1 MCWTQMSLLWGN
13 NKTGVSGVHSQ
24 LVNTYGKMLVQE
36 GLQNHYNARDV
47 NAAMLDKMT
56 REIPSEGW

>member
-1 MCWTQMSLLWGN
+1 MSLLWGN

-56 REIPSEGW
+56 REIPSEG